1 MWRRALVR
9 PSARSP
15 PPLQRLHAS
24 SSGPVEP
31 PARRKVYLIAGE
43 PSGDAIGAKVIA
55 ALERCRR
62 RGDPR
67 AQHVQVRGIGGCVYR

>member
-1 MWRRALVR
+1 
-9 PSARSP
+9 
-15 PPLQRLHAS
+15 
-24 SSGPVEP
+24 
-31 PARRKVYLIAGE
+31 VYLIAGE